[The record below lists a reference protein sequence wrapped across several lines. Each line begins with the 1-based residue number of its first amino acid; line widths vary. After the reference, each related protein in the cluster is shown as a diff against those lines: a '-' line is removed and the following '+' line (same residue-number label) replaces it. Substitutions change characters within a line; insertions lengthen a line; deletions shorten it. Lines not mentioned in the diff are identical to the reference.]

1 MIENVEEEL
10 DPSLEPILLK
20 QVIKK
25 GASYFLRLG
34 DSDIPYNFDFKMFIT
49 TKMPNPHYL
58 PEVSIKVT
66 LINFTVT
73 PSGLE
78 DQLLVEVVRFERIE
92 LEEKR
97 VSLIL
102 SISQDKKQL

>member
-1 MIENVEEEL
+1 M
-10 DPSLEPILLK
+10 
-20 QVIKK
+20 
-25 GASYFLRLG
+25 
-34 DSDIPYNFDFKMFIT
+34 PYNTDFKLYMT

-73 PSGLE
+73 PNGLE
-78 DQLLVEVVRFERIE
+78 DQLLVEVVRYERIE

-97 VSLIL
+97 ISLIL
-102 SISQDKKQL
+102 QIS

>member
-1 MIENVEEEL
+1 MV
-10 DPSLEPILLK
+10 SKAGQLL
-20 QVIKK
+20 
-25 GASYFLRLG
+25 LRLG
-34 DSDIPYNFDFKMFIT
+34 DTDVTYHPEFKLYMT

-78 DQLLVEVVRFERIE
+78 DQLLVEVVRYERIE

-102 SISQDKKQL
+102 

>member
-1 MIENVEEEL
+1 M
-10 DPSLEPILLK
+10 
-20 QVIKK
+20 
-25 GASYFLRLG
+25 
-34 DSDIPYNFDFKMFIT
+34 DFKLYMT

-73 PSGLE
+73 PNGLE
-78 DQLLVEVVRFERIE
+78 DQLLVEVVRYERIE

-102 SISQDKKQL
+102 

>member
-1 MIENVEEEL
+1 ML
-10 DPSLEPILLK
+10 QK
-20 QVIKK
+20 QIIKK
-25 GASYFLRLG
+25 GATLLLRLG
-34 DSDIPYNFDFKMFIT
+34 DTDVPYNPDFKLYIS

-66 LINFTVT
+66 LINFSVT
-73 PSGLE
+73 PNGLE
-78 DQLLVEVVRFERIE
+78 DQLLVEVVRYERIE

-102 SISQDKKQL
+102 

>member
-1 MIENVEEEL
+1 MG
-10 DPSLEPILLK
+10 
-20 QVIKK
+20 KK

-34 DSDIPYNFDFKMFIT
+34 DTDVPYNHDFKLFIT
-49 TKMPNPHYL
+49 TKLPNPTYL

-78 DQLLVEVVRFERIE
+78 DQLLVEVVRYERIE

-97 VSLIL
+97 ISLIL
-102 SISQDKKQL
+102 

>member
-1 MIENVEEEL
+1 M
-10 DPSLEPILLK
+10 
-20 QVIKK
+20 
-25 GASYFLRLG
+25 
-34 DSDIPYNFDFKMFIT
+34 PYNHDFKLFIT
-49 TKMPNPHYL
+49 TKLPNPTYL

-78 DQLLVEVVRFERIE
+78 DQLLVEVVRYERIE

-97 VSLIL
+97 ISLIL
-102 SISQDKKQL
+102 